1 MRFLARL
8 FSKKTTRSKAVLV
21 VQFLKNKIFSLTRMV
36 NAPDNFSEIKLNLD
50 ESLKQIKRLQP
61 KIFSNHPNREKSKS
75 ECDIKIKQ
83 LYSQY
88 PNEPKV
94 LTVLGA
100 VLCNNGEYQNALE
113 QLIKARELGFKDRN
127 LYRSIAATKFYIQVI
142 NNDIDSNGVKSLFEE
157 ANQFEPHELTFEAY
171 LDAN

>member
-1 MRFLARL
+1 M
-8 FSKKTTRSKAVLV
+8 
-21 VQFLKNKIFSLTRMV
+21 QFLKNKIISHNRMV
-36 NAPDNFSEIKLNLD
+36 KTPDNFSEIKLNLD
-50 ESLKQIKRLQP
+50 ESLKQFKSLQP

-113 QLIKARELGFKDRN
+113 HLIKARELGFKDRN
-127 LYRSIAATKFYIQVI
+127 LYRSVLI
-142 NNDIDSNGVKSLFEE
+142 
-157 ANQFEPHELTFEAY
+157 
-171 LDAN
+171 